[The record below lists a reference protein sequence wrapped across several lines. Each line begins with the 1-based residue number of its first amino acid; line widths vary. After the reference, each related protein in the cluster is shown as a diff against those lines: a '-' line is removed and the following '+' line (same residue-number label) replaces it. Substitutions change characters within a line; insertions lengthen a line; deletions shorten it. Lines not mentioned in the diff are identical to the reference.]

1 MAEKSIGIGTIV
13 KVTVAHP
20 DGSIE
25 NTEGNIGVVS
35 EIESFVTTDELDYT
49 VHTMD
54 SDYVYGIDQIR
65 EATPE
70 EISYELYRLL
80 LLTR

>member
-1 MAEKSIGIGTIV
+1 MEEKSIGIGTIV
-13 KVTVAHP
+13 KVTVEHP
-20 DGSIE
+20 DGSTE

-35 EIESFVTTDELDYT
+35 EIESFNNELDYT

-80 LLTR
+80 TR